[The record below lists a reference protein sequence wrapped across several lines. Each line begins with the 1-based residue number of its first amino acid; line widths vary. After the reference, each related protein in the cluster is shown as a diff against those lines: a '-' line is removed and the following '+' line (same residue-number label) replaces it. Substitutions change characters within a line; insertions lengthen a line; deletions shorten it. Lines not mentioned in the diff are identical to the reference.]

1 MRKARDPSD
10 HVAAASNAAANFGDI
25 FDHQTS
31 DRMAAT
37 ALKQIAIQ
45 LILIRGE
52 LAALRMSIENRQSES
67 SVLERQLRQTS
78 MNPKLAKVR

>member
-1 MRKARDPSD
+1 MSKTGNPGD
-10 HVAAASNAAANFGDI
+10 HVAAASNAAGNFGDI

-52 LAALRMSIENRQSES
+52 MAALRASIETRHGENPA
-67 SVLERQLRQTS
+67 LAA
-78 MNPKLAKVR
+78 PKLHRKPR